1 MVPGTGTATRR
12 YRGAVL
18 GAKARS
24 RIPAPWRRVLDWV
37 LTIATAVAIVLVFEA
52 EVAKPYRIPSESM
65 EPTLHC
71 ARPSVG
77 CEARFSDRV
86 IACELCYR
94 FGDPARGQIVVFD
107 APEAAATRC
116 GAAGTY
122 VKRLIG
128 LPGETI
134 HEDGSSH
141 IWIDGR
147 ELHEPYVTV
156 AARAQDLSYRNHTWR
171 VPAGSYFM
179 MGDNRGSSCDSR
191 TWGSVAR
198 AGLIGPVVMDYWPP
212 TRVNF
217 WSP

>member
-1 MVPGTGTATRR
+1 M
-12 YRGAVL
+12 L

-37 LTIATAVAIVLVFEA
+37 LTIGTAVAIVLVFEA

-71 ARPSVG
+71 ARPAVG

-86 IACELCYR
+86 IACELCFR
-94 FGDPARGQIVVFD
+94 LADPARGQIVVFE
-107 APEAAATRC
+107 APAAAATHC

-141 IWIDGR
+141 IWIDGK
-147 ELHEPYVTV
+147 ELHEPYVTA
-156 AARAQDLSYRNHTWR
+156 AARAQDVSYRNHTWH
-171 VPAGSYFM
+171 VPPRSYFM

-191 TWGSVAR
+191 VWGAVPRDS
-198 AGLIGPVVMDYWPP
+198 LIGPVVMDYWPP